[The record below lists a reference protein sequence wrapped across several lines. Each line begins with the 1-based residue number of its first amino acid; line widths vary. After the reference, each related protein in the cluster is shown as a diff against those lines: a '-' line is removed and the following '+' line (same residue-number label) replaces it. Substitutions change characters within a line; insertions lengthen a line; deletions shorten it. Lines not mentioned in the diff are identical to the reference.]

1 MQMIINGEYRDS
13 RSGKTFDNINPYT
26 GELVCKVASGTAEDF
41 EEAARIAKASQPA
54 WAATPFYERAAIIK
68 RFVAYV
74 REDLEKIAKVVTA
87 EGGKTITDARG
98 ELECL
103 CMVFESFLEAARHLY
118 GNSVPLNAEPRTQGD
133 PAQVDA
139 YGQVAQAALQ
149 LAEQQNLDLVKI
161 VPGAQP
167 PVCKLMDY
175 DKHRYEQ
182 SKRERELRKNQRIVT
197 LKEVQLSAT
206 IEENDVQTKFKNA
219 VKFLQ
224 DGDKVKVSIRFRGRQ
239 IAHADIGLKIM
250 QDFAARI
257 EEYGTIERRPMLEGR
272 HMIMILAP
280 KAEKKS
286 FAEKS
291 QQRKEK
297 HAAAQAA
304 KASEPEKRE
313 LKPQPKK
320 KVKRESENMI

>member
-1 MQMIINGEYRDS
+1 MDINEPMINEEIRDREVRVIS
-13 RSGKTFDNINPYT
+13 AD
-26 GELVCKVASGTAEDF
+26 GT
-41 EEAARIAKASQPA
+41 QLGVMP
-54 WAATPFYERAAIIK
+54 TRAAI
-68 RFVAYV
+68 
-74 REDLEKIAKVVTA
+74 E
-87 EGGKTITDARG
+87 
-98 ELECL
+98 
-103 CMVFESFLEAARHLY
+103 
-118 GNSVPLNAEPRTQGD
+118 
-133 PAQVDA
+133 
-139 YGQVAQAALQ
+139 
-149 LAEQQNLDLVKI
+149 LAEKEGLDLVKI
-161 VPGAQP
+161 VPTAQP

-182 SKRERELRKNQRIVT
+182 SKRERELRKTQRIVT

-219 VKFLQ
+219 VKFLE

-239 IAHADIGLKIM
+239 IAHADIGMKIM

-257 EEYGTIERRPMLEGR
+257 EEYGTVERRPLLEGR

-297 HAAAQAA
+297 KAAQEAAQAEEA
-304 KASEPEKRE
+304 TKRE
-313 LKPQPKK
+313 PKPQPKK